1 MDNNPK
7 AIRKKDSI
15 DDIPEA
21 LRYDSTPKSLPFPSQ
36 KLGLLI
42 AGIVGVT
49 VVVVGGLLV
58 LRPFSKRA
66 DVKPSPVVSSQPTP
80 LVEPSPSPDPT
91 ENILGHLPY
100 EEASPSQLKV
110 VTSDGRI
117 KLRVSAADSFLKM
130 QRDARASGIIL
141 TPISGFRTVAE
152 QEYLF
157 FEVKRQRNQETRTR
171 AEVSAPPK
179 YSEHHTGYAIDIGDG
194 NVPATNLSP
203 SFEKTAAFRWLQ
215 TNAAKYSFELS
226 FPPNNPQGISYE
238 PWHWR
243 YVGNPHSLET
253 FYKAQQLQ

>member
-1 MDNNPK
+1 MNHEPK
-7 AIRKKDSI
+7 IIRQQKAI

-21 LRYDSTPKSLPFPSQ
+21 LRETPKSKASSRRTS
-36 KLGLLI
+36 GLLI
-42 AGIVGVT
+42 SGTVAIGVIIL
-49 VVVVGGLLV
+49 GALFL
-58 LRPFSKRA
+58 LRPSSQT
-66 DVKPSPVVSSQPTP
+66 KPMTSSPVVSPQPS
-80 LVEPSPSPDPT
+80 PSVDPTPSPDPI

-100 EEASPSQLKV
+100 EEASPSTLKAL
-110 VTSDGRI
+110 TNDGRI
-117 KLRVSAADSFLKM
+117 KLRKNAADSFLQM
-130 QRDARASGIIL
+130 QRDARARGIIL
-141 TPISGFRTVAE
+141 TPLSGFRTVAE

-203 SFEKTAAFRWLQ
+203 NFEQTAAFQWLEN
-215 TNAAKYSFELS
+215 NAAKYSFELS
-226 FPPNNPQGISYE
+226 FPRDNPQGISYE

-243 YVGNPHSLET
+243 YVGDPHSLET